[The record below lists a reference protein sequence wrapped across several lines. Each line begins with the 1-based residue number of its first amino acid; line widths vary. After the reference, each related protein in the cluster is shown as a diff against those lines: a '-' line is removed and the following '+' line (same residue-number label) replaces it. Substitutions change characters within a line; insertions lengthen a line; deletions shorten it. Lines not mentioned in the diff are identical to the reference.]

1 MVWCLAYIYCD
12 VFLCSA
18 SIVHMSVISL
28 DRYLGISA
36 PFKRNKSKSMI
47 VVKIAGVWM
56 ITFMVSLP
64 IALLGYKDEGNIL
77 RDNACII
84 YK

>member
-1 MVWCLAYIYCD
+1 
-12 VFLCSA
+12 
-18 SIVHMSVISL
+18 MSVISL

-36 PFKRNKSKSMI
+36 PLRRNKSKSMI

-64 IALLGYKDEGNIL
+64 IGVLGVKNNSNVL
-77 RDNACII
+77 RDNLCMI
-84 YK
+84 YQ